1 MNFSEMKQGVFVAKM
16 DIIVNPTGRLQ
27 GEIQALSSKNYTTRY
42 LLAAALADGTSTILY
57 PALSED
63 GEAMRRCIRDL
74 GARLEEDDEKIVITG
89 FGRHPR
95 PVKELDVGNA
105 GAVLR
110 FILSIAALLPEE
122 VTFVN
127 RYPQSLGKRPHD
139 DLIMALQDMGAEITH
154 HNGRLPITVKGGRLR
169 GGRIRVSGKVSSQY
183 LSSLLFL
190 TPLLDEDSEIEVL
203 HDLKSKVVV
212 GQTLEVLSQAGIHVE
227 ASEDLMHYRVPGRQ
241 RYKAQTYIVQGDY
254 PGSAAILAAAAVTQ
268 SDVKVH
274 RLTEDSRQGE
284 RAVVDVLRAM
294 NVPLEHQNGTVHVR
308 GNGRLKAVEFDGDA
322 FTDAVLAMVAA
333 SVFAEGTSRFYNV
346 ENLRYKECDRITDF
360 LTELRKAGA
369 NVEERKDE
377 IIVHGRPEGVEGGVE
392 IDAHFDHRVIMALS
406 VVGLRAARPIRIRDA
421 HHVAKSYPQFF
432 DHMKALGAQVE
443 WVDSRTDTSS

>member
-1 MNFSEMKQGVFVAKM
+1 M
-16 DIIVNPTGRLQ
+16 DIVVNPTAHLA

-42 LLAAALADGTSTILY
+42 LLAAALAEGTSTILY

-74 GARLEEDDEKIVITG
+74 GAVLKEDEEKIVITG

-95 PVKELDVGNA
+95 QVKELDVGNA

-110 FILSIAALLPEE
+110 FLMSVAALLPEA

-139 DLIMALQDMGAEITH
+139 DLIAALQEMGAEIRH
-154 HNGRLPITVKGGRLR
+154 HNGRLPITIKGGRLK

-183 LSSLLFL
+183 LSSLLFV

-203 HDLKSKVVV
+203 HELKSKVVI
-212 GQTLEVLSQAGIHVE
+212 GQTLEVLQQAGIRVE
-227 ASEDLMHYRVPGRQ
+227 ASDDLMFYRVPGRQ
-241 RYKAQTYIVQGDY
+241 RYKAQTYTVQGDY

-294 NVPLEHQNGTVHVR
+294 NVPLVHENGTVHVR

-360 LTELRKAGA
+360 VTELRKAGA
-369 NVEERKDE
+369 DVEERRDE

-392 IDAHFDHRVIMALS
+392 IDAHYDHRVIMALA
-406 VVGLRAARPIRIRDA
+406 VVGLRAAKPIRIRDA
-421 HHVAKSYPQFF
+421 HHVAKSYPQYF
-432 DHMKALGAQVE
+432 DHLKALGARVE
-443 WVDSRTDTSS
+443 WVTSQPDPATAL